1 MINDISSVSD
11 FLTPSRYSKLSLIL
25 QHCNLD
31 KVYLFDMM
39 TKLFLMTDFVPLDLE
54 NFAICADML
63 DVFMDFACIYGD
75 ENSSKKT
82 EAV

>member
-1 MINDISSVSD
+1 
-11 FLTPSRYSKLSLIL
+11 
-25 QHCNLD
+25 
-31 KVYLFDMM
+31 MM

-75 ENSSKKT
+75 EKNSKKT
-82 EAV
+82 EIVQSKDQEPSNVIIKLSDGKVLYM

>member
-1 MINDISSVSD
+1 
-11 FLTPSRYSKLSLIL
+11 
-25 QHCNLD
+25 
-31 KVYLFDMM
+31 MM

-75 ENSSKKT
+75 ENNSKKAD
-82 EAV
+82 AV